1 MPTQTTQDQVL
12 LQKDSLALMPNAIS
26 GLATGS
32 PDTTNDLIVFVDVTD
47 GLNKKTALSTLGL
60 GGGGGGGSVTDGDK
74 GDVSVSGSGT
84 VWTIDNG
91 VVSYAKMQTVSG
103 ASLLLG
109 RGSSGSGAV
118 QEITPGTG
126 LIVSGTT
133 ISTDPLLDGGNF

>member
-26 GLATGS
+26 GLASGS

-47 GLNKKTALSTLGL
+47 GLNKKAAMSTLGL
-60 GGGGGGGSVTDGDK
+60 GGGGGGVADGDK
-74 GDVSVSGSGT
+74 GDISVTSSGT
-84 VWTIDNG
+84 VWTIDNS
-91 VVSYAKMQTVSG
+91 VVTYAKMQNVSA

-133 ISTDPLLDGGNF
+133 LSTDPLLDGGNF

>member
-26 GLATGS
+26 GLASGS

-47 GLNKKTALSTLGL
+47 GLNKKAAMSTLGL
-60 GGGGGGGSVTDGDK
+60 GGGGGGVADGDK
-74 GDVSVSGSGT
+74 GDISVTSSGT
-84 VWTIDNG
+84 VWTIDNS
-91 VVSYAKMQTVSG
+91 VVTYAKMQNVSA

>member
-26 GLATGS
+26 GLASGS

-47 GLNKKTALSTLGL
+47 GLNKKAAMTTLGL
-60 GGGGGGGSVTDGDK
+60 GGGGGGVADGDK
-74 GDVSVSGSGT
+74 GDISVTSSGT
-84 VWTIDNG
+84 VWTIDNS
-91 VVSYAKMQTVSG
+91 VVTYAKMQNVSA